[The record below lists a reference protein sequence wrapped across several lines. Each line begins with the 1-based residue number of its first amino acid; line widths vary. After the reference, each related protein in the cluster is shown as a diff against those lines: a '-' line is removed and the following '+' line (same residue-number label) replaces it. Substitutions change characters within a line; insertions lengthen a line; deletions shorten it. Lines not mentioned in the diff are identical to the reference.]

1 MNLPDPSTSYVE
13 RQNLSVGMECRRF
26 SRLTNAFSKKLANLR
41 AYVALHHAHYNFVRA
56 HRSLRMTPDMAAS
69 VTDRLWS
76 VEELVQAAT
85 NV

>member
-1 MNLPDPSTSYVE
+1 MQPIHAVDRSFQQETGESQGVC
-13 RQNLSVGMECRRF
+13 G
-26 SRLTNAFSKKLANLR
+26 
-41 AYVALHHAHYNFVRA
+41 LHYAHYNFVRA

>member
-26 SRLTNAFSKKLANLR
+26 MRLTEAFSKKPANLR
-41 AYVALHHAHYNFVRA
+41 ASVALHYAHYNFVRA